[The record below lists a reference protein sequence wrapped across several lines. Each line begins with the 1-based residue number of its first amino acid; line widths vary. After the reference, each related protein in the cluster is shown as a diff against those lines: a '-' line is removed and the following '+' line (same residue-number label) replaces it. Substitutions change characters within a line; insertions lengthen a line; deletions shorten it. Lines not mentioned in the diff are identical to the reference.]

1 MDSKTRQI
9 LCELQDGFKL
19 ETRPFK
25 RIANQVGCSEEE
37 VLKIIARS
45 RDEGLIRRI
54 GAAVRPGHLG
64 HTANALV
71 VWQVA
76 EDRVDEVGAALA
88 EMCEVSHCY
97 ERECPPNWPYNLFT
111 MIHARSEEELEQ
123 IIADI
128 FQRFSLG
135 QYKVLRTVKELK
147 KTSMR
152 YFEEDAK

>member
-1 MDSKTRQI
+1 MDTKTRQV
-9 LCELQDGFKL
+9 LSELQDGFKL

-37 VLKIIARS
+37 VLEIIKRS
-45 RDEGLIRRI
+45 REEGLIRRI

-76 EDRVDEVGAALA
+76 EERIEEVGTALA
-88 EMCEVSHCY
+88 EMREISHCY

-111 MIHARSEEELEQ
+111 MIHARSEEELDQ
-123 IIADI
+123 LIADI

-152 YFEEDAK
+152 YFEDAAK